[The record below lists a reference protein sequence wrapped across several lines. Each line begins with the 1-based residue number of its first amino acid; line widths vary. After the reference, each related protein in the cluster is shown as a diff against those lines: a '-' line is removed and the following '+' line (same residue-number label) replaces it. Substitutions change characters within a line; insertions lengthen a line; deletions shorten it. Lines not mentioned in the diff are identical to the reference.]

1 MFQHQATAQE
11 TVSKL
16 TPKVSS
22 SACSSCPEEGTAS
35 VCTSQ
40 GTSHTFCW
48 AIKGMLLVILL
59 EITKTRDDRKV
70 PWTMEAVV
78 TGIVPSKLGSAVVN
92 SRGDLKTERLW
103 GGGSGWRTPKRV
115 YRPRVPHCRQPRK
128 MSNSCPHPSIL
139 AHLR

>member
-11 TVSKL
+11 TVSKQ

-48 AIKGMLLVILL
+48 ATKGVLLVILL

-78 TGIVPSKLGSAVVN
+78 AGIVPSKLGSAVVN

-103 GGGSGWRTPKRV
+103 GGGQAGGHQRGSADPEFPTAGSQGKCLTAAPI
-115 YRPRVPHCRQPRK
+115 PA
-128 MSNSCPHPSIL
+128 S
-139 AHLR
+139 